1 MATVHVNSK
10 INKSQFVGSAAV
22 GIGGVVRGGEGRGV
36 VGVVE
41 VFKKSYHSNSQQS
54 IQFNFLLFFDSC
66 IL

>member
-41 VFKKSYHSNSQQS
+41 VFKKILSFKQS
-54 IQFNFLLFFDSC
+54 AVYTVQLFAFL
-66 IL
+66 